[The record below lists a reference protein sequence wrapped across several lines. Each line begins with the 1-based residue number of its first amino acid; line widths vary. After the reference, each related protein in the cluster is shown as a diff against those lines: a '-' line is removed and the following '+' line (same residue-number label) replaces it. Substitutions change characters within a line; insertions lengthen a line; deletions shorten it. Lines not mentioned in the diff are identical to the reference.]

1 MKNLHHLIRRY
12 IINIINLFYKPF
24 RRIIPLQTFKYAVCG
39 GSNTALDIC
48 LFTISYNFIFKKHDF
63 HIGQITM
70 SPHVASLILAFSI
83 SFTTGFYLNRY
94 IVFQQSGLTRKRQ
107 LARFITVNI
116 ICIFLNYV
124 LLKIFVEHLGIY
136 PTPSK
141 IIATMFVV
149 IFSYFSQTYIFFKEK
164 KVVTYNSI

>member
-12 IINIINLFYKPF
+12 IVNFIDLLYKPF
-24 RRIIPLQTFKYAVCG
+24 KKIIPLQTFKYAVCG

-48 LFTISYNFIFKKHDF
+48 LFTINYNFVFKKHDV
-63 HIGQITM
+63 HIGQLTM
-70 SPHVASLILAFSI
+70 SPYVASLILAFSI

-94 IVFQQSGLTRKRQ
+94 IVFQKSGLTRKRQ
-107 LARFITVNI
+107 LVRFITVNF
-116 ICIFLNYV
+116 ICILLNYV
-124 LLKIFVEHLGIY
+124 LLKIFVEDLGIY

-149 IFSYFSQTYIFFKEK
+149 IFSYFSQTYFFFNEK